1 MAKETDTSGSKKKN
15 IYFAKLPADHRKDER
30 MERLIHRAGYEGYG
44 IYMAL
49 LEMTVPNR
57 GLLEFNHIED
67 TIEEQIAFDLRID
80 DVEKVRGNIST
91 LEKLGLAE
99 RIEENPEEDDPGGL
113 FLIEGEK
120 YTAKECESAGRVRE
134 HRKNKKEAEE
144 VQALQCN
151 GEVLQSNDNKNK
163 SKNENSE
170 LEQEARIRP
179 LASNEV
185 NSYSLGE
192 NPAAAC
198 AGAAGAAP
206 PPPASSPFLEKIRK
220 LNGKKKTNRLT
231 EAGLEAF
238 AKETNEGAELWGK
251 PIEPDGLPKALNG
264 WAKNTAEKGK
274 HPEFFD
280 DGAGQNAAA
289 PGGAGQD
296 HAGPDG
302 TSAAPDQGSGK
313 QAAPD
318 GAAPDRAGSNQA
330 GNSTSAETAAKEKEL
345 KKRIA
350 ELVKECQRIE
360 AAPTE
365 PVNEEACTKYW
376 ANGRFVDDCRE
387 CHGAPGCEAG
397 LFEAMPANIR
407 KKFSW
412 LAAEIFGFSAI
423 TFFIPL
429 SRVPNKEKFIQYLF
443 AHYEVEFPRT
453 GTVLLDDPFR
463 DISELLNNCVG
474 IGSYDLEEELIN
486 GLVDYYDNKPF
497 HGIPEAIARH
507 ELNMPLPCEVIALE
521 ALKRYEGAM
530 QKVGNADLLQYNEGA
545 NGWDI
550 MTDGAEPGNKFSERV
565 GEKYYVRGKA
575 LGEDI
580 DSCAPLASTMTTREV
595 SKEELIKAFRVM
607 LPGIYER
614 GMSFAE
620 YPNRVWAQVLVPNM
634 SKVGETAKK
643 NRIRKTPES
652 PTNANEGEQAK

>member
-1 MAKETDTSGSKKKN
+1 MTKKETDTSGSKKKN

-99 RIEENPEEDDPGGL
+99 RIEENPKEDDPGGL

-144 VQALQCN
+144 VQVLQCN

-220 LNGKKKTNRLT
+220 LNGKKKTHRLT

-238 AKETNEGAELWGK
+238 AKETNEGAELWGT

-264 WAKNTAEKGK
+264 WAKKMSEKGK

-318 GAAPDRAGSNQA
+318 RAGSNEA
-330 GNSTSAETAAKEKEL
+330 GNSTSAETAAKEKALE
-345 KKRIA
+345 KRIA
-350 ELVKECQRIE
+350 ELVKECKRIE
-360 AAPTE
+360 ATPTE
-365 PVNEEACTKYW
+365 PVNEEACTNHWSPLKFDI
-376 ANGRFVDDCRE
+376 GCSECR
-387 CHGAPGCEAG
+387 GAPGCEAG

-429 SRVPNKEKFIQYLF
+429 SRVPNKEKFIQYLS
-443 AHYEVEFPRT
+443 AHYEIEFPRT

-463 DISELLNNCVG
+463 EISELLNNCVG

-507 ELNMPLPCEVIALE
+507 ELNMLLPCEVKALE

-530 QKVGNADLLQYNEGA
+530 QKVGNADLLQYNEDA

-550 MTDGAEPGNKFSERV
+550 MTDGAEPGNKFSGRADD
-565 GEKYYVRGKA
+565 EKYYVRGKA
-575 LGEDI
+575 LNEEI
-580 DSCAPLASTMTTREV
+580 PYFIASRMAYGNV
-595 SKEELIKAFRVM
+595 SEEEFTKSFRVK

-614 GMSFAE
+614 GMPLSEYQSNVFSQPFVDFSKIEAE
-620 YPNRVWAQVLVPNM
+620 T
-634 SKVGETAKK
+634 EKK
-643 NRIRKTPES
+643 RIRKTPEG
-652 PTNANEGEQAK
+652 PTNTNEGEQAK